1 MFGREWKFSQPAYI
15 YRYNHL
21 ICEDPIWT
29 DLGSVA
35 NFAINTFWV
44 LQLYAF
50 VF

>member
-21 ICEDPIWT
+21 IGENPIWT
-29 DLGSVA
+29 DLRSA
-35 NFAINTFWV
+35 NFAINTWRV